1 MLEAAEQCRKTQYPV
16 DVEHDGR
23 IDRIAHQCRRGLARH
38 HDGEDDYL
46 DKDRRERQDH
56 RAIGIAHLGGQH
68 FGMVGDPHGSKHDR
82 RHHQGRTHERCSA
95 TGFEQMMLER
105 NAGESSKKSGNE
117 MPFRSQDCKQA
128 RLFVRSEAFVHHLFE
143 VVST

>member
-1 MLEAAEQCRKTQYPV
+1 MRNRLPLFKPLQFFRDVYERFVQRFEGARGPFVARPAEFLQAAKILGERRDRR
-16 DVEHDGR
+16 DVGAR
-23 IDRIAHQCRRGLARH
+23 RQLRRGVP
-38 HDGEDDYL
+38 G
-46 DKDRRERQDH
+46 
-56 RAIGIAHLGGQH
+56 IGL
-68 FGMVGDPHGSKHDR
+68 
-82 RHHQGRTHERCSA
+82 HERCSA